1 MTITVVAPV
10 KDENGI
16 NLMILLN
23 HSSQYSNC
31 NVISNYQLNVHFYIA
46 EHSFL

>member
-1 MTITVVAPV
+1 MTITVIVTV

-16 NLMILLN
+16 NLMILPN

-31 NVISNYQLNVHFYIA
+31 NVTSNCQLIMNGLQ
-46 EHSFL
+46 EN

>member
-1 MTITVVAPV
+1 MTITVVAAV

-16 NLMILLN
+16 QFNLMILPN

-31 NVISNYQLNVHFYIA
+31 HLIPNCQVIMNGL
-46 EHSFL
+46 